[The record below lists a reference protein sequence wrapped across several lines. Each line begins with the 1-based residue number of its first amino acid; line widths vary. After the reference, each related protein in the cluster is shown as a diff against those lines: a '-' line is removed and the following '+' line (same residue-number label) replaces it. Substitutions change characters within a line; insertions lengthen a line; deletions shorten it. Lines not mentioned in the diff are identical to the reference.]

1 MNEENL
7 QTVSDNSVSDNVAD
21 NVDNTESEAQG
32 NSEMSQNELV
42 DALLFAL
49 NEQNENEDIETV
61 SQNSVDYTE
70 QLIQIQNTLDI
81 MEQRMLVTPSGHDLK
96 TMVNDLSYSE
106 LVLTIIL
113 IVLVCYGALKVIINN
128 IFHLG

>member
-1 MNEENL
+1 MNEENI
-7 QTVSDNSVSDNVAD
+7 QTVSDNSVSDNVVD
-21 NVDNTESEAQG
+21 YVDNTESETQG
-32 NSEMSQNELV
+32 NNAMSQDELV

-49 NEQNENEDIETV
+49 NENNDSQDNETV
-61 SQNSVDYTE
+61 SQNSVDYTV
-70 QLIQIQNTLDI
+70 QLNHIQNTLDI
-81 MEQRMLVTPSGHDLK
+81 MEQQMLATPSGHDFN

-113 IVLVCYGALKVIINN
+113 LLLVCYGAIKIIIEN